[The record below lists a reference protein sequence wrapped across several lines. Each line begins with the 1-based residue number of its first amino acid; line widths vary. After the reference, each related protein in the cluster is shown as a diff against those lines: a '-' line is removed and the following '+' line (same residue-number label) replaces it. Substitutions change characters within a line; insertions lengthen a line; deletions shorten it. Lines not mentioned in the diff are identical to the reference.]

1 MHRFPRVQ
9 LPDSNVSRN
18 PSLQKKHCRPFGQ
31 SSCNCQPF
39 KADNLV
45 AQASEGVHYRHFQN
59 IQTIRHPSSD
69 MKKETRRI
77 VDTVVISDVHLGTY
91 GCHAKELVNYLRS
104 IRPKRLVLNGDIID
118 IWQFSKSYFPPAHM
132 KVVKEL
138 MKHLSKGVQVYYIPG
153 NHDEMLRKFVGQRM
167 GNLIIENK
175 VVLDMDGRKTW
186 IFHGDVFD
194 VSMRHSKWIAKLGGF
209 GYDMLILFNRA
220 VNHVLEKMGREK
232 VSLSKKVKDSV
243 KAAIAHVNDFENTV
257 SEIGIDNGYDHVIC
271 GHIHRP
277 EITTITTSKGSIEY
291 MNSGDWVENLTAL
304 EYSAGEWTLYVHDDR
319 KFQQEEAS
327 RESDVMLELTATQMY
342 AELLTEFNITARA

>member
-1 MHRFPRVQ
+1 MRK
-9 LPDSNVSRN
+9 DSR
-18 PSLQKKHCRPFGQ
+18 
-31 SSCNCQPF
+31 
-39 KADNLV
+39 
-45 AQASEGVHYRHFQN
+45 RH
-59 IQTIRHPSSD
+59 
-69 MKKETRRI
+69 

-91 GCHAKELVNYLRS
+91 GCHARELVNYLRS
-104 IRPKRLVLNGDIID
+104 VSPERLVLNGDIID
-118 IWQFSKSYFPPAHM
+118 IWQFSKNYFPPAHM

-138 MKHLSKGVQVYYIPG
+138 MKHLSKGVEVYFIPG
-153 NHDEMLRKFVGQRM
+153 NHDEMMRKFVGQRM

-175 VVLDMDGRKTW
+175 VVLEMDGKKTW

-209 GYDMLILFNRA
+209 GYDLLILVNRA
-220 VNHVLEKMGREK
+220 MNHILEKMGREK

-257 SEIGIDNGYDHVIC
+257 SEIGIDNGYDNVIC

-277 EITTITTSKGSIEY
+277 EITTIDTAKGSIQY

-304 EYSAGEWTLYVHDDR
+304 EYDAGEWSLYVYDER
-319 KFQQEEAS
+319 EFMEKETA

>member
-1 MHRFPRVQ
+1 
-9 LPDSNVSRN
+9 
-18 PSLQKKHCRPFGQ
+18 
-31 SSCNCQPF
+31 
-39 KADNLV
+39 
-45 AQASEGVHYRHFQN
+45 
-59 IQTIRHPSSD
+59 
-69 MKKETRRI
+69 MKKETRRA

-132 KVVKEL
+132 RVVKEL
-138 MKHLSKGVQVYYIPG
+138 MKHLSKGVLVYYIPG

-175 VVLDMDGRKTW
+175 VVLEMDGKKTW

-220 VNHVLEKMGREK
+220 VNVILEKMGREK

-277 EITTITTSKGSIEY
+277 EITTITTGKGSIEY

-304 EYSAGEWTLYVHDDR
+304 EYDAGEWTLYVHDDR
-319 KFQQEEAS
+319 KFQQEEAA

>member
-1 MHRFPRVQ
+1 M
-9 LPDSNVSRN
+9 
-18 PSLQKKHCRPFGQ
+18 
-31 SSCNCQPF
+31 
-39 KADNLV
+39 
-45 AQASEGVHYRHFQN
+45 
-59 IQTIRHPSSD
+59 
-69 MKKETRRI
+69 
-77 VDTVVISDVHLGTY
+77 VISDVHLGTY
-91 GCHAKELVNYLRS
+91 GCHADELVHYLRS

-138 MKHLSKGVQVYYIPG
+138 MKHLSKGVEVYYVPG
-153 NHDEMLRKFVGQRM
+153 NHDEMLRKFVGHRM
-167 GNLIIENK
+167 GKLIIENK
-175 VVLDMDGRKTW
+175 VVLEMDGRKTW

-209 GYDMLILFNRA
+209 GYDLLILFNRA
-220 VNHVLEKMGREK
+220 VNIGLEKLGRDK

-257 SEIGIDNGYDHVIC
+257 SEIGIENGYDYVIC

-304 EYSAGEWTLYVHDDR
+304 EYSEGKWTLYVHDDR

-327 RESDVMLELTATQMY
+327 RESDVMLELTATQLY

>member
-1 MHRFPRVQ
+1 
-9 LPDSNVSRN
+9 
-18 PSLQKKHCRPFGQ
+18 
-31 SSCNCQPF
+31 
-39 KADNLV
+39 
-45 AQASEGVHYRHFQN
+45 
-59 IQTIRHPSSD
+59 
-69 MKKETRRI
+69 MKKEMRRP

-91 GCHAKELVNYLRS
+91 GCHAKELVDYLRS
-104 IRPKRLVLNGDIID
+104 IRPRRIVLNGDIID

-138 MKHLSKGVQVYYIPG
+138 MKHLSKGVEVCYIPG

-167 GNLIIENK
+167 GNLTIENK
-175 VVLDMDGRKTW
+175 VVLDMDGKKAW

-209 GYDMLILFNRA
+209 GYDFLILVNRA
-220 VNHVLEKMGREK
+220 VNVILDRMGREK

-257 SEIGIDNGYDHVIC
+257 AEIGIDNGYDYVVC

-277 EITTITTSKGSIEY
+277 EITTVTTSKGSIEY
-291 MNSGDWVENLTAL
+291 LNSGDWVENLTAL
-304 EYSAGEWTLYVHDDR
+304 EYDAGEWSLYVYDR
-319 KFQQEEAS
+319 REFADHAH
-327 RESDVMLELTATQMY
+327 ESDVMLELTATQMY

>member
-1 MHRFPRVQ
+1 MGHHVHSQIVQEIRYPSESMRKESRRV
-9 LPDSNVSRN
+9 
-18 PSLQKKHCRPFGQ
+18 
-31 SSCNCQPF
+31 
-39 KADNLV
+39 
-45 AQASEGVHYRHFQN
+45 
-59 IQTIRHPSSD
+59 
-69 MKKETRRI
+69 

-91 GCHAKELVNYLRS
+91 GCHANELVNYLRS

-138 MKHLSKGVQVYYIPG
+138 MKHLSKGVEVYYIPG

-175 VVLDMDGRKTW
+175 IVLELDGKRTW

-194 VSMRHSKWIAKLGGF
+194 VSMKHSKWIAKLGGF
-209 GYDMLILFNRA
+209 GYDLLILVNRA
-220 VNHVLEKMGREK
+220 INIMLEKMGRDK

-277 EITTITTSKGSIEY
+277 EITTITTENGTIEY

-304 EYSAGEWTLYVHDDR
+304 EYQDREWTLYVYDEKEFSEQR
-319 KFQQEEAS
+319 RT

-342 AELLTEFNITARA
+342 AELLTEFNIGKRS

>member
-1 MHRFPRVQ
+1 MH
-9 LPDSNVSRN
+9 
-18 PSLQKKHCRPFGQ
+18 H
-31 SSCNCQPF
+31 
-39 KADNLV
+39 
-45 AQASEGVHYRHFQN
+45 RHFQN
-59 IQTIRHPSSD
+59 LTTIRHPSSD
-69 MKKETRRI
+69 MKKETIRI

-91 GCHAKELVNYLRS
+91 GCHAKELVSYLRS

-138 MKHLSKGVQVYYIPG
+138 MKHLSKGVLVYYVPG

-175 VVLDMDGRKTW
+175 VVLEMDGKKTW

-257 SEIGIDNGYDHVIC
+257 SEIGIENGYDHVIC

-277 EITTITTSKGSIEY
+277 EITTITTSNGSIEY

-304 EYSAGEWTLYVHDDR
+304 EYTAGEWTLYVHDDK

-342 AELLTEFNITARA
+342 AELLTEFNITTRA